1 MAKEAKEIKAVV
13 RWTRLNATLDAA
25 IRGEQRRRIR
35 ERCVNVSYT
44 QVVRE
49 LVTERLNGL
58 SRARK
63 RRETLEAKS
72 G

>member
-1 MAKEAKEIKAVV
+1 MAKEIKDVV
-13 RWTRLNATLDAA
+13 RWVRLNARLDAA

-35 ERCVNVSYT
+35 ERCSNVSYT

-58 SRARK
+58 SKAR
-63 RRETLEAKS
+63 RRHETKETKS